1 MRRDL
6 ENTFRRWLD
15 GISEKVYKR
24 IFEVINTETLFSFL
38 LINTKLHA
46 INGSVPGISIST

>member
-15 GISEKVYKR
+15 GISEMVHKR
-24 IFEVINTETLFSFL
+24 IFKVINTETLFVFL
-38 LINTKLHA
+38 LINIKLHA
-46 INGSVPGISIST
+46 INGSVPRISIST

>member
-15 GISEKVYKR
+15 GISEMVYKR
-24 IFEVINTETLFSFL
+24 IFKVINTETLFVFL
-38 LINTKLHA
+38 IGNFETGRDC
-46 INGSVPGISIST
+46 IF